1 MKYGDIVLY
10 PGNDLV
16 SRNIKK
22 VQVVEYPRL
31 DKADSHY
38 LGRSPSVVSCT
49 LAVKNWS
56 DLAALRKMDLLH
68 SEHRLYVDQT
78 GKDSH
83 YYERVILELGDEERL
98 RGGIGWRVP
107 ARFVALDPYLRDAAT
122 GEVVY

>member
-10 PGNDLV
+10 PEDDLFF
-16 SRNIKK
+16 RNITKK
-22 VQVVEYPRL
+22 QIIEYPRL
-31 DKADSHY
+31 DEADSNN
-38 LGRSPSVVSCT
+38 LGRSPSVGTCT
-49 LAVKNWS
+49 LAIKSWD
-56 DLAALRKMDLLH
+56 DLVALRRMDLLH